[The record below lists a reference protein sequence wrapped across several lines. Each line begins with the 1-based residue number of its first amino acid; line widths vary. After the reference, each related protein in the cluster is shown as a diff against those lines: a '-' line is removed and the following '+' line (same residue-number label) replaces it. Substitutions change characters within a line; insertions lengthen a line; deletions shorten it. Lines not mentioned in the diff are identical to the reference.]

1 MQKLDGGMGARRA
14 PCVQQPRKKK
24 GGGGVK
30 EKGKQSEGETEA
42 KGKLFATCHGGHHRF
57 SAQRLFS
64 H

>member
-1 MQKLDGGMGARRA
+1 MQKLDGGMGVRRA
-14 PCVQQPRKKK
+14 LCVQRPRKKN
-24 GGGGVK
+24 GVK

-42 KGKLFATCHGGHHRF
+42 KGKLFATCHWGHHRF